1 MQVADTAILRLYT
14 FVDWVREVLEDEE
27 DYGREGASDELFC
40 DKVFTAEMDS
50 LIEQTKEHYV
60 KMNYKDALR
69 TSFFEF
75 QACRDRYRELSLGKL
90 HKGLIRKFIRNQ
102 VLILSPICPHICE
115 YIWSFIGEQGSI
127 LNALWPEVGAV
138 DETIIKSCQYLLD
151 AAHDFRLWH
160 NTQSNPKPAKGEK
173 GAPPKLTLS
182 HGIVHVAERYPDWQ
196 DQIITALKELYVG
209 NKNEFP
215 PNNVIADKVKKLGL
229 NQRYVKKSMPFAQK
243 IKTDVLTIGSSV
255 FEQSS
260 LFSEIEVLNENKEYL
275 KQTLNLE
282 DIEIIAARDSKLEKI
297 RDECCPLKPMA
308 DFYTAPN
315 VMVEFVNPQPC
326 SGYFTAKLP
335 IYDGDDMKKVKR
347 RLMRICK
354 IKNES
359 SLALYRYEDAVM
371 GPLTLPSFDE
381 PLKGKLKCE
390 EGIVFALDV
399 DKNSVN
405 ISNGDGAKYCINNLL
420 VYCVDNN

>member
-1 MQVADTAILRLYT
+1 M
-14 FVDWVREVLEDEE
+14 REVLEDEE
-27 DYGREGASDELFC
+27 DYGRGGPSDELFC

-90 HKGLIRKFIRNQ
+90 HKMLIRKFIKNQ

-115 YIWSFIGEQGSI
+115 YIWAFIDEKGSI
-127 LNALWPEVGAV
+127 LNALWPKIGAV

-151 AAHDFRLWH
+151 AAHEFRLWY
-160 NTQSNPKPAKGEK
+160 NSQSNPKSAKDES
-173 GAPPKLTLS
+173 APPKINFS
-182 HGIVHVAERYPDWQ
+182 HAVIHVAERFPEWQ
-196 DQIITALKELYVG
+196 EKIITVLKKLYVSS
-209 NKNEFP
+209 NNVFP
-215 PNNVIADKVKKLGL
+215 ANNVIAEEVKNLEL
-229 NQRYVKKSMPFAQK
+229 NPRYVKKSMPFAQK
-243 IKTDVLTIGSSV
+243 IKSDVMTIGPSV

-260 LFSEIEVLNENKEYL
+260 LFSEVEVLNENKEYL

-282 DIEIIAARDSKLEKI
+282 DIEIIAARDSAVEKI

-308 DFYTAPN
+308 DFYSAPN

-326 SGYFTAKLP
+326 NGFFTAKLP
-335 IYDGDDMKKVKR
+335 VYNGDDMKKVKH

-359 SLALYRYEDAVM
+359 SLSLYRYEDALM

-381 PLKGKLKCE
+381 PLKGKLKCD
-390 EGIVFALDV
+390 EGIVFDLDV
-399 DKNSVN
+399 EKNSVN
-405 ISNGDGAKYCINNLL
+405 VSNAGGAKYCINNLL
-420 VYCVDNN
+420 VYCVDNI